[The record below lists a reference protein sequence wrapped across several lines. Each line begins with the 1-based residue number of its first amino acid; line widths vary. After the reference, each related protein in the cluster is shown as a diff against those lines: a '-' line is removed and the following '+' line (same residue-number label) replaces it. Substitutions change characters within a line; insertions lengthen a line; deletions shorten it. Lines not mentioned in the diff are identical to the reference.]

1 MGHKGGVANTSYFS
15 RISGTGC
22 YLPEKILTNAD
33 LEKMV
38 ETNDMWIR
46 ERTGIQT
53 RHIAADTQAT
63 SDLGYE
69 AAKKAIEAAGITA
82 QDIDAILFA
91 TVTPDQIMPNT
102 ASLLQAKLGCR
113 PVMAVD
119 LSAAC
124 TGFLYALATADQFV
138 RCGTFKNVL
147 VVGAET
153 LSRIINWKDRE
164 TCILFGDGAGAV
176 VLSRSPEDSRSKIY
190 SSHLRSNGELGE
202 LLQIPAGG
210 SRAPITKDAID
221 KNLQFVH
228 MRGREIFKS
237 AVRAMSDAAREALDT
252 NKMNSGDVTW
262 FLFHQANMRI
272 IEAVAQMTG
281 APMEKQLVSIAETGN
296 TSSASIPIMLDRAVR
311 DGRVKRGDHLLLA
324 AFGAGLT
331 SGSILLRY

>member
-1 MGHKGGVANTSYFS
+1 VAITTPYTS
-15 RISGTGC
+15 RISGTGS

-38 ETNDMWIR
+38 DTNDLWIR
-46 ERTGIQT
+46 ERTGIQE
-53 RHIAADTQAT
+53 RHIAAADQAT
-63 SDLGYE
+63 SDLGYH
-69 AAKKAIEAAGITA
+69 AALKAIEAAGIVA
-82 QDIDAILFA
+82 KDIDAILFA
-91 TVTPDQIMPNT
+91 TVTPDQVMPNT
-102 ASLLQAKLGCR
+102 ASYLQAKLGCR
-113 PVMAVD
+113 PIMAMD

-138 RCGTFKNVL
+138 RCGTFKHVL

-153 LSRIINWKDRE
+153 LSRIINFKDRE

-176 VLSRSPEDSRSKIY
+176 VLSRSEDPRSLIY
-190 SSHLRSNGELGE
+190 SAHLRSNGELGE
-202 LLQIPAGG
+202 LLQLPAGG
-210 SRAPITKDAID
+210 SRMPISHEAID

-237 AVRAMSDAAREALDT
+237 AVRAMSDAAREALET
-252 NKMNSGDVTW
+252 NNMNAGDVNW
-262 FLFHQANMRI
+262 FIFHQANMRI

-281 APMEKQLVSIAETGN
+281 APMEKQLVNISRTGN
-296 TSSASIPIMLDRAVR
+296 TSSASIPIMLDQAVR
-311 DGRVKRGDHLLLA
+311 DGRVKRTDHILLA